1 MTQSKLQKILSAHAA
16 WLKGDLDGVEAKLSW
31 ANLTWAN
38 LAGANLTGANLS
50 WANLA
55 GVDLTEANLTGA
67 NLAGANL
74 AWANL
79 DFASWPLCCGSK
91 NPKID
96 ERIARRLLA
105 HAFAVAKGFCTPTP
119 EQIEFC
125 NGFHRI
131 VSGEFPKL
139 AE

>member
-38 LAGANLTGANLS
+38 LAGANLTGAK
-50 WANLA
+50 
-55 GVDLTEANLTGA
+55 
-67 NLAGANL
+67 
-74 AWANL
+74 L

>member
-38 LAGANLTGANLS
+38 LT
-50 WANLA
+50 

-67 NLAGANL
+67 K
-74 AWANL
+74 L

>member
-38 LAGANLTGANLS
+38 LAGANLTGANL
-50 WANLA
+50 
-55 GVDLTEANLTGA
+55 
-67 NLAGANL
+67 AGANL
-74 AWANL
+74 AWANLTGAKL